1 MTGNVVRNSVEE
13 MEHFLEGLDRKLL
26 VKVAE
31 YAIKE
36 HEEGRC
42 VSHEQAMEMIE
53 QRMGWK

>member
-13 MEHFLEGLDRKLL
+13 MEHFLEGLDRNLL
-26 VKVAE
+26 VKMAE

-36 HEEGRC
+36 HEAGRC
-42 VSHEQAMEMIE
+42 VPHEQAMEMIE